1 MGRAAKK
8 RYAREWQEKRR
19 ERAYELSEAGWSQ
32 KAIAE
37 ALGVSKG
44 AVSKWLACAADGG
57 REALKSHPAPG
68 GQSKLSTE
76 QLAALPEILARG
88 AAAYGFRGAVWTR
101 SRIRQVIQD
110 VFGVKY
116 HVDHMSFLMRKIG
129 WTQQTPRRIAA
140 QQNQAAVEAWQANWP
155 VVEKKRNKKSK
166 R

>member
-1 MGRAAKK
+1 VAEK

-19 ERAYELSEAGWSQ
+19 ERAYELAEAGWQQ
-32 KAIAE
+32 KEIAE

-44 AVSKWLACAADGG
+44 AVSQWLAASRAGG

-68 GQSKLSTE
+68 GQSKLSVE
-76 QLAALPEILARG
+76 QLASLPDILAKG
-88 AAAYGFRGAVWTR
+88 AEAYGFRGAVWTR
-101 SRIRQVIQD
+101 SRIRQVIED

-129 WTQQTPRRIAA
+129 WTPQKPRRRAA
-140 QQNQAAVEAWQANWP
+140 QQNQAAVEAWQANW
-155 VVEKKRNKKSK
+155 VEVEKKPNRKTK